1 MCPWVGPE
9 VWFRHFAYGLAGI
22 VRKGHAQYTSF
33 APNTLIFSLGSYFLV
48 SLYLLSR
55 IYPTEGR
62 HTVIFSTIQLLCIL
76 LLEEGCVQVQ
86 ASCTVA
92 KAPRSQPVSLEARGG

>member
-33 APNTLIFSLGSYFLV
+33 APNTLVFSLGSYFLV
-48 SLYLLSR
+48 SLYLWGQNL
-55 IYPTEGR
+55 PELHCVPL
-62 HTVIFSTIQLLCIL
+62 HTVIFSPIRFLCGL
-76 LLEEGCVQVQ
+76 LL
-86 ASCTVA
+86 
-92 KAPRSQPVSLEARGG
+92 